1 MPKASIV
8 LRVQPGLTLVLDV
21 VTGFA
26 DTPHRLTARAL
37 KPLEVT
43 QVCPES
49 LSAQHLV
56 DAGSRDE
63 ILLQFSLPFPGWIP
77 TSLCDFF
84 VPSVR
89 VSLLQWGSF

>member
-43 QVCPES
+43 QVRPES
-49 LSAQHLV
+49 
-56 DAGSRDE
+56 E
-63 ILLQFSLPFPGWIP
+63 LQCTTPG
-77 TSLCDFF
+77 
-84 VPSVR
+84 
-89 VSLLQWGSF
+89 